1 MLEVD
6 RVEGRLYSYPEV
18 FAPKNEGSRPLFW
31 LWGKR
36 PTCCSAERG
45 GRIASG
51 EIERPGQPLR
61 STKTYHRRGMRGIKG
76 PPDIIVTIF
85 ITIIILVSVLVSIL
99 VLTWLRRLRQV
110 AIWTFGKN
118 LDIWAL
124 HYVQNGLLTH
134 WSNVQIWRS
143 KWGWKYK
150 ASGLG
155 LKWKEVF
162 SLHNMKSKRCW
173 KYNQN
178 FA

>member
-1 MLEVD
+1 MKTQQRWTTYHIFIICFVFYIYLNCFTLKLVAMKILIHKN
-6 RVEGRLYSYPEV
+6 RVLTS
-18 FAPKNEGSRPLFW
+18 
-31 LWGKR
+31 
-36 PTCCSAERG
+36 
-45 GRIASG
+45 
-51 EIERPGQPLR
+51 QPLR

-99 VLTWLRRLRQV
+99 VLTWLRRLRQL
-110 AIWTFGKN
+110 AIWTFRKN